1 MKDDRGAEHG
11 GVAKRIPRVAIVRG
25 PNLNQWEM
33 QNYEMLSGTFD
44 LTAFTTTSPN
54 FDVGGIRFPV
64 VKMPPHPEHPGYM
77 VGLESALADADLIYS
92 ADTTWMFSYQASLI
106 REKHGKR
113 LVCLQWENIPFA
125 YEESGEMKELKAAV
139 RERADHLVAVTER
152 AREALVLEGVDPA
165 RITVI
170 PMGID
175 TGRFRPD
182 KALRYAC
189 RKELGIVRDEKVVLF
204 TGRMVWEKG
213 VYDFVHAAAL
223 ALSSPENV
231 PVRFVMVGKGP
242 ERDAVMARAGE
253 IGIAE
258 RFLFIEGYPYGR
270 MRDLFNA
277 ADIFVLPSI
286 STRMWKEQFGMVLVE
301 AMACGT
307 PVVSTSSGSIP
318 EVVGDAGIL
327 VPANDPGDL
336 SRAISRLCR
345 DDALLS
351 DLGGQGRRRAVAEF
365 DSGKVAE
372 RVGKVFMDVLN
383 APPRT
388 G

>member
-1 MKDDRGAEHG
+1 MTVFRGTRCGTLGER
-11 GVAKRIPRVAIVRG
+11 VPRVAIVRG
-25 PNLNQWEM
+25 PNLNKWEM
-33 QNYEMLSGTFD
+33 QNYEALSGPFD
-44 LTAFTTTSPN
+44 LTAFTTTAPN
-54 FDVGGIRFPV
+54 FDLGGIPFPV
-64 VKMPPHPEHPGYM
+64 VKVPPHPEHPAYM
-77 VGLESALADADLIYS
+77 VGLESALSDADLIYS
-92 ADTTWMFSYQASLI
+92 ADTTWMFSYQASRI

-139 RERADHLVAVTER
+139 REAADHFVAVTER
-152 AREALVLEGVDPA
+152 AKEALVLEGVAPG

-175 TGRFRPD
+175 TEWFRPD
-182 KALRYAC
+182 EALREAY
-189 RKELGIVRDEKVVLF
+189 RERLGVSREEKVVLF

-223 ALSSPENV
+223 TRLSLENV

-242 ERDAVMARAGE
+242 ERDAVMERARELGLSPSV
-253 IGIAE
+253 
-258 RFLFIEGYPYGR
+258 LFIESHPYDR

-277 ADIFVLPSI
+277 ADVFVLPSI
-286 STRMWKEQFGMVLVE
+286 STRKWKEQFGMVLVE

-307 PVVSTSSGSIP
+307 PVVSTTSGSIP
-318 EVVGDAGIL
+318 EVVGGAGIL

-336 SRAISRLCR
+336 SRAISTLCG
-345 DDALLS
+345 DDELLT
-351 DLGGQGRRRAVAEF
+351 DLGRRGRRRAVAEF

-372 RVGKVFMDVLN
+372 RVGKVFMDVLS
-383 APPRT
+383 APHQA